1 MNLSAASR
9 SHVVGLPAGRM
20 ASMAGTN
27 WMHVVLELALWFQDS
42 GKNVVVYSQSLQ
54 QFHNHSLRSYCL
66 GRRFHRVQTC
76 GLSEEIGEGGPCGT
90 NAYYWSVDT
99 WIHFLGMYCSF
110 CRLDLRFAVREGNG
124 NSSATLLVE
133 GGMRGASKTHQS

>member
-1 MNLSAASR
+1 MLLASLLGGWRRWRVSLYNSSITIASDHIALAAVSTG
-9 SHVVGLPAGRM
+9 S
-20 ASMAGTN
+20 
-27 WMHVVLELALWFQDS
+27 
-42 GKNVVVYSQSLQ
+42 K
-54 QFHNHSLRSYCL
+54 
-66 GRRFHRVQTC
+66 
-76 GLSEEIGEGGPCGT
+76 
-90 NAYYWSVDT
+90 YWSVDT